1 MGTYSISFL
10 GKQGSLMSDCER
22 LIGDASMNN
31 LFLLNVSVE
40 EGNRCVGPIDRVD
53 QQCLLPKH

>member
-1 MGTYSISFL
+1 
-10 GKQGSLMSDCER
+10 MSDCER

-40 EGNRCVGPIDRVD
+40 EGNRCVGPIVSRVDIDWVD